1 TAEISD
7 PGVALALARAAR
19 RLLPDVPILLLSGY
33 AAAVVA
39 SDLAA
44 EGFRFLAK
52 PYTPDALRMAVAG
65 AFIPL
70 AAHLEKEH

>member
-1 TAEISD
+1 M
-7 PGVALALARAAR
+7 PGLDGLTLARAAR
-19 RLLPDVPILLLSGY
+19 GLMPEVPVLLLSGY
-33 AAAVVA
+33 SAAVVG

-65 AFIPL
+65 AFLPL
-70 AAHLEKEH
+70 AANLNMEHK